1 MIKFF
6 KFIFK
11 LIFTLIGI
19 VVFVPVLLWGGANY
33 AKFWVYNDYY
43 KIESNVCVNPGLDD
57 GFVCQGICAAEDAGK
72 ILVCGYMDDKTN
84 SRVYVVDIE
93 TNEYYHV
100 KLTRK
105 GGELYSGHAGGMATS
120 GDTVYIANASKL
132 FVFSLKLLNSRLGK
146 RKL

>member
-19 VVFVPVLLWGGANY
+19 VVFVPIFLWGGANY

-57 GFVCQGICAAEDAGK
+57 GFVCQGI
-72 ILVCGYMDDKTN
+72 
-84 SRVYVVDIE
+84 
-93 TNEYYHV
+93 
-100 KLTRK
+100 
-105 GGELYSGHAGGMATS
+105 
-120 GDTVYIANASKL
+120 
-132 FVFSLKLLNSRLGK
+132 
-146 RKL
+146 

>member
-72 ILVCGYMDDKTN
+72 ILVCGYMMTKQTAAFTLL
-84 SRVYVVDIE
+84 IL
-93 TNEYYHV
+93 
-100 KLTRK
+100 KLTNII
-105 GGELYSGHAGGMATS
+105 T
-120 GDTVYIANASKL
+120 
-132 FVFSLKLLNSRLGK
+132 
-146 RKL
+146 